1 MSIAPTLSARVRRQ
15 AANWLVELQSD
26 GVSDTKRTQWQKW
39 HDAHPDHQRAWQCI
53 EAFGNRLQQLS
64 SPLAHAAL
72 TVPGSA
78 NRRRALKTL
87 AILLFA
93 GSTLL
98 AEETVPWRLWTADR
112 RTGTGEFAVVMLPD
126 GTRVDM
132 NSNTAIDIA
141 YDSSQRLV
149 RLMGGE
155 IMISTA
161 HDPQA
166 NGHAAA
172 RPFLVETIHGSI
184 RALGTR
190 FTVRQIDADRSSASK
205 VAVYQGAVEI
215 RPNGLQ
221 GRILQAGQ
229 RTSFSYDYFGPQ
241 TAVDENGT
249 AWTQGMIVAQ
259 DMPMDLFLAELAR
272 YRPGLIRCDPA
283 LARLKVS
290 GTYPLADTGKIL
302 EMLQTTQ
309 PVEIR
314 FRTRY
319 WVTVIPAATSAAIS
333 APPAEGNRA

>member
-1 MSIAPTLSARVRRQ
+1 MSIATTLPARVRRQ

-26 GVSDTKRTQWQKW
+26 DISDARRMQWQTW

-72 TVPGSA
+72 TIPGSA

-93 GSTLL
+93 GSTLA
-98 AEETVPWRLWTADR
+98 AEETVPWRQWTADR
-112 RTGTGEFAVVMLPD
+112 RTGTGERTVVMLAD

-132 NSNTAIDIA
+132 NSNTAINIV
-141 YDSSQRLV
+141 YDDNQRLV
-149 RLMGGE
+149 RLIGGE

-166 NGHAAA
+166 SGHVPA
-172 RPFLVETIHGSI
+172 RPFLVETVHGSI

-190 FTVRQIDADRSSASK
+190 FTVRQIDADQDRVSK

-215 RPNGLQ
+215 RPKGVD

-229 RTSFSYDYFGPQ
+229 RASFTYDHISAQG
-241 TAVDENGT
+241 AIDENAA

-259 DMPMDLFLAELAR
+259 DMPLSDFLDELAR
-272 YRPGLIRCDPA
+272 HRPGLIRYDPA
-283 LARLKVS
+283 AASLKVS

-302 EMLQTTQ
+302 DMLQTTL
-309 PVEIR
+309 PVEIH

-319 WVTVIPAATSAAIS
+319 WVTVVLI
-333 APPAEGNRA
+333 